1 MSKNILYVTQRDNQS
16 QEAIRILTS
25 SKIQFTPITVGIDGV
40 GKFMWR
46 DTRSRDVPLLL
57 TASNIYRGL
66 EEISQ
71 FVYNKSQY

>member
-1 MSKNILYVTQRDNQS
+1 MSKNILYIMQRDHQS

-25 SKIQFTPITVGIDGV
+25 YNIQFTPITVGLDGL

-46 DTRSRDVPLLL
+46 DTRSREVPLLL

-66 EEISQ
+66 DEISH
-71 FVYNKSQY
+71 FADKKL